1 MPPMRPVS
9 AAMTGLAATLAALQA
24 PGIDPVIFEI
34 GPFAVRWY
42 AVAYIAGLVF
52 ASWYMKRLV
61 RTPALWGG
69 QKPSMTPAQV
79 DDFFIWSVLGV
90 VLGGRLGYV
99 LFYKPLYYAAHP
111 LEIVRMWDGGMS
123 FHGGFLG
130 VVIVCILYGRR
141 IGTSLDRMLDLGAA
155 SVPVG
160 LGLGRLANF
169 INGELWG
176 RPTDVSWGVVFPLD
190 DLQLPR
196 HPSQLYEAGLE
207 GLGLFLA
214 VRIATHHYGALQHPG
229 RASGIFALGYGLSRI
244 LVEFVREPDPFLGY
258 FAGGLTMGMIL
269 SLPLCAVGVW
279 LLLRSRREPA

>member
-1 MPPMRPVS
+1 MISEAFPPAVLPYP
-9 AAMTGLAATLAALQA
+9 A
-24 PGIDPVIFEI
+24 IDPVLFEI

-42 AVAYIAGLVF
+42 ALAYIVGLVF

-61 RTPALWGG
+61 STPRLWGG
-69 QKPSMTPAQV
+69 TKPSMTVPQV
-79 DDFFIWSVLGV
+79 DDFFLWSVLGV

-99 LFYKPLYYAAHP
+99 LFYKPLYYLEHP
-111 LEIVRMWDGGMS
+111 FEIVRMWDGGMS

-130 VVIVCILYGRR
+130 VVIACLLYGRS
-141 IGTSLDRMLDLGAA
+141 IGTGLDRMLDLGAA

-176 RPTDVSWGVVFPLD
+176 RASDVPWAMVFPHD
-190 DLQLPR
+190 PLQLPR

-207 GLGLFLA
+207 GLVLFLA
-214 VRIATHHYGALQHPG
+214 VRIATHRYGALQYPG
-229 RASGIFALGYGLSRI
+229 RAAGVFALVYGLSRI
-244 LVEFVREPDPFLGY
+244 MVEFFREPDSFLGY
-258 FAGGLTMGMIL
+258 FAGFITMGMIL

-279 LLLRSRREPA
+279 LLLRSRHARA